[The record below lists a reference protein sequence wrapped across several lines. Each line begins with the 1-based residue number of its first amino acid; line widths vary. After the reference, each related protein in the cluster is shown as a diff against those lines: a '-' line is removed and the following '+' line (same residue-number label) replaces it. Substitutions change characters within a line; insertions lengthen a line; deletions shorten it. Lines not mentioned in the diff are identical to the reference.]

1 MTPRIID
8 IHPHIISA
16 DTARYPIAPQ
26 HGHRSNWSA
35 TRPVTFEQLVAEMD
49 AAGVAKAAIVHSSTT
64 YGTDNSYVADSVASQ
79 PGRFT
84 GVYSFNLL
92 APDALRMFD
101 HWLERGMG
109 GIRLFT
115 GGATHQ
121 TEGSWLVDPA
131 TFPIWERCADLG
143 MTMVVQTTPAG
154 LPMVDQL
161 ARRFPKVRIAL
172 DHCGRPVLEE
182 GPPYPACAGL
192 FDLAKHDNVYL
203 KITPKTFE
211 RAEAAPGGPEAFFPQ
226 LVKVFGADHRAFGSN
241 FPASAGPLKALIDQ
255 GNACFASLGDDDR
268 AWIWGRTAQVLYP
281 TLAD

>member
-1 MTPRIID
+1 
-8 IHPHIISA
+8 
-16 DTARYPIAPQ
+16 
-26 HGHRSNWSA
+26 
-35 TRPVTFEQLVAEMD
+35 
-49 AAGVAKAAIVHSSTT
+49 
-64 YGTDNSYVADSVASQ
+64 
-79 PGRFT
+79 
-84 GVYSFNLL
+84 
-92 APDALRMFD
+92 
-101 HWLERGMG
+101 
-109 GIRLFT
+109 
-115 GGATHQ
+115 
-121 TEGSWLVDPA
+121 
-131 TFPIWERCADLG
+131 
-143 MTMVVQTTPAG
+143 
-154 LPMVDQL
+154 MVDQL

-226 LVKVFGADHRAFGSN
+226 LVKVFGADHLAFGSN